1 MALGERPDYLLI
13 VRYVNN
19 IADLYIRYA
28 GKVIR
33 ERMPELEQAIA
44 NNQNVISEEDV
55 PRTMQN
61 QPDAVRIWSIEMAL
75 SSEEGKKNLRSD
87 PSTGFAVRSAM
98 TVPIFDKNRGV
109 PAAAAGKTHHGQDR
123 RAAGTGLSGHERCA
137 TDF

>member
-75 SSEEGKKNLRSD
+75 SSEEGKKKFTIRSSDGLRS
-87 PSTGFAVRSAM
+87 AVRY
-98 TVPIFDKNRGV
+98 
-109 PAAAAGKTHHGQDR
+109 DR
-123 RAAGTGLSGHERCA
+123 TY
-137 TDF
+137 F